1 METLNSKI
9 NMNHRLPSQIILYLD
24 REHLLSLFQLLR
36 HALESSGWLRA
47 LLVVGD
53 NLERCQKLQKI
64 WDKTGQRIPEKVES
78 GVGTY
83 PVKTAMTP
91 SRLSVAEVEVQSM
104 PNAPSQGNYPLG
116 RPQRFAPVPVIGL
129 KGVET
134 SILALSSHLNVWI
147 QVELEQAH
155 TEEECAAVEEGN
167 EPRSRV
173 SVVFDPEVI
182 VQLLRSSTLATA
194 VPHCSGLEAV
204 DLENDERVLRRFWL
218 HTLHLIS
225 SQDSDIA
232 VAQESANLVESNPLG
247 ERTAPNRRFSP
258 GRKALRSPAY
268 ESLTPK
274 STQDCI
280 EQQSSWI
287 SFPNPGFDGMFW
299 DCPTG
304 IVYHSMDGGIV
315 KANPAFCQM
324 TGYSPSQLRYLDSR
338 AISHPEDFAAW
349 LRLIQQMVREGV
361 KRQTLRQRYICANG
375 SLLAAEVTLC
385 LVGEE
390 EDESYFMTFVTDLS
404 DRALA
409 EQEIQ
414 QRRSREMLL
423 SRISA
428 KIRSTFD
435 LPTILKLGV
444 QGLRQA
450 LDTDR
455 VLAFQFLADGSGVCI
470 AEDVQAPY
478 PSIKGQWFPPD
489 CMPLA
494 HQDAYRNGHLGSVP
508 DIQNAPLSD
517 CYREMLNQFQVRSF
531 MGVAIGRNKDE
542 SIIPDPLGVRE
553 LQNSTVEISEIDP
566 NVFKSPS
573 VSNLWGL
580 LVVHHCHGP
589 RQWTTDEKQLVQAVA
604 TQMAIA
610 IEQANLVQ
618 QLRTYARLL
627 EDRVQQRTTTLA
639 RSLQFEQLI
648 RHLTET
654 LSSATDEDSVI
665 SAAVQGIVETLGV
678 ESCHALLWDQ
688 EQGVY
693 QAQASFLNPLSEKAL
708 PVATRLD
715 FNQLSPDCRTVLLQG
730 KLCVL
735 DAVNCEGSG
744 DRLLPGDEKFQESTQ
759 NLFFQQTLVPIADDS
774 GSIGALGIIQPEEK
788 DFDGDEIELVKQ
800 VAKVCAIAIRQARL
814 LRKEQSSRL
823 SADYFRS
830 FLRQS
835 SDIFVEYDTQLRYLS
850 INAAGAAFFGLTRE
864 QIIGKTNQ
872 ELSANAAEAIDPLL
886 RHVYETG
893 DRVLVSHEISFPI
906 GNKTLETV
914 YSPISDETGSIHR
927 IIAIAR
933 DVSEFRHQW
942 QRLQEQNQE
951 LAAINR
957 LKEEFIA
964 TTSHELRTP
973 LTAILGFSSVLL
985 EESFGSLNGKQKI
998 YLDRIHISGQ
1008 HLLSLI
1014 NDILDLSRIEADRL
1028 ELEPQLVY
1036 ICDICQGLVSLI
1048 QERIANHGLQFQ
1060 MEVDPSL
1067 ESMVVDPRRIKQ
1079 MLLNLLTNAI
1089 KFTPEGEVGLKIYR
1103 SPGHETPDS
1112 WDGKSKAGDPGIS
1125 KPLPNRS
1132 TRPHDWI
1139 HFVVWDTGIGID
1151 ERDRPRLFS
1160 PFSQIDS
1167 SLTRKY
1173 QGSGLG
1179 LAITRKLVELH
1190 GGWISVTSEPNQ
1202 GSTFSITLPLYESA
1216 TEILLDAL
1224 KNGSV

>member
-24 REHLLSLFQLLR
+24 REHLFSLFQLLR

-91 SRLSVAEVEVQSM
+91 SRFSVDEVEVQSM
-104 PNAPSQGNYPLG
+104 PNAPSQPNYPLG
-116 RPQRFAPVPVIGL
+116 LPQRFAPVPVIALG
-129 KGVET
+129 GVET
-134 SILALSSHLNVWI
+134 SILALSSHLNIWI
-147 QVELEQAH
+147 QVELDQAH
-155 TEEECAAVEEGN
+155 TEEEFAGVGEGN
-167 EPRSRV
+167 EPMSRV
-173 SVVFDPEVI
+173 SVLFDPEVI

-194 VPHCSGLEAV
+194 VPHCSGLEAM

-225 SQDSDIA
+225 SQDSSIA
-232 VAQESANLVESNPLG
+232 VAEESGNRSELNPKG
-247 ERTAPNRRFSP
+247 ERMAQTRRFSG
-258 GRKALRSPAY
+258 GREALRSP
-268 ESLTPK
+268 LTYQQ
-274 STQDCI
+274 TQDCI
-280 EQQSSWI
+280 DQHSSWI
-287 SFPNPGFDGMFW
+287 SFPHPGFDGVFW

-304 IVYHSMDGGIV
+304 IVYHSIDGGIV

-324 TGYSPSQLRYLDSR
+324 TGYSPSQLRYLDAR
-338 AISHPEDFAAW
+338 AISHPEDFAAF
-349 LRLIQQMVREGV
+349 LRLIQQMVREGI

-375 SLLAAEVTLC
+375 SVLALQVTLC

-404 DRALA
+404 DRARA

-444 QGLRQA
+444 EGLRQA

-455 VLAFQFLADGSGVCI
+455 ALAFQFLADGSGVCI

-494 HQDAYRNGHLGSVP
+494 HRDAYRNGHLGSIP
-508 DIQNAPLSD
+508 DIQSAALSD
-517 CYREMLNQFQVRSF
+517 CHREMLNQFQVRSF
-531 MGVAIGRNKDE
+531 MGVAIGRNQE
-542 SIIPDPLGVRE
+542 EFIIPDRLDVRE
-553 LQNSTVEISEIDP
+553 LQNSTADLSEIDA
-566 NVFKSPS
+566 NVLQSAS
-573 VSNLWGL
+573 VSSLWGL

-618 QLRTYARLL
+618 QLRTYAREL

-654 LSSATDEDSVI
+654 LSSATNEDRVI
-665 SAAVQGIVETLGV
+665 SAAVKGIVETLGV
-678 ESCHALLWDQ
+678 DSCHALLWDE

-708 PVATRLD
+708 PVAIRLD
-715 FNQLSPDCRTVLLQG
+715 FNQISPDCRTVLLQG
-730 KLCVL
+730 ELCVL
-735 DAVNCEGSG
+735 DPVNCEEIG
-744 DRLLPGDEKFQESTQ
+744 DRILPGDENFHESAQ
-759 NLFFQQTLVPIADDS
+759 NPFFQQTLVPIADDS
-774 GSIGALGIIQPEEK
+774 GSIGALGIIQPQQK

-835 SDIFVEYDTQLRYLS
+835 SDIFVEYDTEERYLS

-864 QIIGKTNQ
+864 QIIGKTNR
-872 ELSANAAEAIDPLL
+872 EVSANAAEAIEPLL

-973 LTAILGFSSVLL
+973 LTAILGFSSVLI

-998 YLDRIHISGQ
+998 YLDRIHTSGQ

-1048 QERIANHGLQFQ
+1048 QERVANHGLQFQ

-1067 ESMVVDPRRIKQ
+1067 ESMVVDPRRLKQ

-1103 SPGHETPDS
+1103 SSASETPNGWEGTS
-1112 WDGKSKAGDPGIS
+1112 NAGEKAIS
-1125 KPLPNRS
+1125 KPGRNTL

-1151 ERDRPRLFS
+1151 ECDRPRLFS
-1160 PFSQIDS
+1160 PFSQIDT

-1224 KNGSV
+1224 KNGTV

>member
-1 METLNSKI
+1 
-9 NMNHRLPSQIILYLD
+9 MNHRLPSQIILYLD

-53 NLERCQKLQKI
+53 NLERCQTLQEI
-64 WDKTGQRIPEKVES
+64 WYKTGQRIPEKVES

-83 PVKTAMTP
+83 PVKTAKTP
-91 SRLSVAEVEVQSM
+91 NRFSLAEVEVQSM
-104 PNAPSQGNYPLG
+104 PNASSQPNYPLG
-116 RPQRFAPVPVIGL
+116 KPQRFAPVPVIALG
-129 KGVET
+129 GVET

-155 TEEECAAVEEGN
+155 PEKEFAAVEEGN

-173 SVVFDPEVI
+173 SVVFDPEAI

-225 SQDSDIA
+225 SQDSSIA
-232 VAQESANLVESNPLG
+232 DAQESANLVESNPLG
-247 ERTAPNRRFSP
+247 ERTAQNLRFSR
-258 GRKALRSPAY
+258 GREALRSPV
-268 ESLTPK
+268 TPQQ
-274 STQDCI
+274 TQDCI
-280 EQQSSWI
+280 AQPSSWI
-287 SFPNPGFDGMFW
+287 SFPNPGFDEMFW

-304 IVYHSMDGGIV
+304 IVYHSIDGGIV

-338 AISHPEDFAAW
+338 AISYPEDFAAL

-404 DRALA
+404 DRARA

-455 VLAFQFLADGSGVCI
+455 ALAFQFLADGSGVCI

-478 PSIKGQWFPPD
+478 PSIQGQWLPAD

-494 HQDAYRNGHLGSVP
+494 HRDAYRNGHLGSVP
-508 DIQNAPLSD
+508 DIQSAALSD

-531 MGVAIGRNKDE
+531 MGVAIGRHKED
-542 SIIPDPLGVRE
+542 SIIPDNLGMRE
-553 LQNSTVEISEIDP
+553 LQNSTAEISEIDA
-566 NVFKSPS
+566 NVFKTTS
-573 VSNLWGL
+573 VSSLWGL

-618 QLRTYARLL
+618 QLRTYAREL

-654 LSSATDEDSVI
+654 LSSATDENSVI

-678 ESCHALLWDQ
+678 DSCHALLWDEEQ
-688 EQGVY
+688 EVY

-715 FNQLSPDCRTVLLQG
+715 FNQLSSDCRTVLLQG
-730 KLCVL
+730 EPCVL
-735 DAVNCEGSG
+735 DAVNCEEIG
-744 DRLLPGDEKFQESTQ
+744 DRLLPGDENFHESTP
-759 NLFFQQTLVPIADDS
+759 NRFFQQTLVPIADDS
-774 GSIGALGIIQPEEK
+774 GSIGALGIIQPQHK
-788 DFDGDEIELVKQ
+788 DLDSDEIELVKQ

-872 ELSANAAEAIDPLL
+872 ELSANAAEAIEPLL
-886 RHVYETG
+886 CHVYETG
-893 DRVLVSHEISFPI
+893 DRVLVSHEINFPI
-906 GNKTLETV
+906 GNKTVETV
-914 YSPISDETGSIHR
+914 YSPISDETGAIHR

-998 YLDRIHISGQ
+998 YLDRIHTSGQ

-1048 QERIANHGLQFQ
+1048 QERVANHGLQFQ

-1067 ESMVVDPRRIKQ
+1067 ECMVVDPRRIKQ

-1103 SPGHETPDS
+1103 SRDPETSDG
-1112 WDGKSKAGDPGIS
+1112 WDGESNSGDKATL
-1125 KPLPNRS
+1125 KPARHTL

-1190 GGWISVTSEPNQ
+1190 GGWISVSSHPNQ

-1224 KNGSV
+1224 KNGTV

>member
-24 REHLLSLFQLLR
+24 REHLSSLFQLLH

-64 WDKTGQRIPEKVES
+64 WDKTGQRIPEKVQS

-91 SRLSVAEVEVQSM
+91 SRFSVAEVEVQSI
-104 PNAPSQGNYPLG
+104 PNAPSQPNYPLG
-116 RPQRFAPVPVIGL
+116 KSQRFAPVPVIALG
-129 KGVET
+129 GVET

-147 QVELEQAH
+147 QVELDQAH
-155 TEEECAAVEEGN
+155 TEEEFAGIGEGN

-194 VPHCSGLEAV
+194 VPHCSGLEAG

-225 SQDSDIA
+225 SQDSGIGT
-232 VAQESANLVESNPLG
+232 AQESTKLIDSNPIG
-247 ERTAPNRRFSP
+247 ERTAQNRQFSP
-258 GRKALRSPAY
+258 ERKALRSPAY
-268 ESLTPK
+268 ESLTHK
-274 STQDCI
+274 QTQDSI
-280 EQQSSWI
+280 DQPSSWI
-287 SFPNPGFDGMFW
+287 AFPNPGFDGMFW

-304 IVYHSMDGGIV
+304 IVYHSIDGGIL

-375 SLLAAEVTLC
+375 ELLAAEVTLC

-404 DRALA
+404 DRARA

-450 LDTDR
+450 LETDR
-455 VLAFQFLADGSGVCI
+455 ALAFQFLADGSGICI

-494 HQDAYRNGHLGSVP
+494 HRDAYRNGHLGSVP
-508 DIQNAPLSD
+508 DIQSAALSD

-531 MGVAIGRNKDE
+531 MGVAIGRNKEE
-542 SIIPDPLGVRE
+542 SIIPDPLSVRE
-553 LQNSTVEISEIDP
+553 LQPGEIAEIDP
-566 NVFKSPS
+566 DILKYPS

-618 QLRTYARLL
+618 QLRTYAREL

-665 SAAVQGIVETLGV
+665 SAAVQGLVETLGV
-678 ESCHALLWDQ
+678 ESCHALLWD
-688 EQGVY
+688 EAEGVY
-693 QAQASFLNPLSEKAL
+693 QALASFLNPLSDQAL
-708 PVATRLD
+708 PVATPLD
-715 FNQLSPDCRTVLLQG
+715 FNQISPDCRTVLLQG

-735 DAVNCEGSG
+735 EAGQCERNA
-744 DRLLPGDEKFQESTQ
+744 DRLLPGGENSQESTQ
-759 NLFFQQTLVPIADDS
+759 NLCFQQTLVPIADDS
-774 GSIGALGIIQPEEK
+774 GSIGALGIIQPQEK
-788 DFDGDEIELVKQ
+788 DFDSDEIELVKQ
-800 VAKVCAIAIRQARL
+800 VAKVCAIAIRQAHL

-850 INAAGAAFFGLTRE
+850 INAAGAAFFGLSRE
-864 QIIGKTNQ
+864 QMTGKTNR
-872 ELSANAAEAIDPLL
+872 ELSANAAEAIEPLL

-893 DRVLVSHEISFPI
+893 DRVLVSHEITFPI

-1067 ESMVVDPRRIKQ
+1067 ECMVVDPRRLKQ

-1103 SPGHETPDS
+1103 TPAHETPEG
-1112 WDGKSKAGDPGIS
+1112 WDGKSKAGDKAIS
-1125 KPLPNRS
+1125 KPMRNPL

-1151 ERDRPRLFS
+1151 ERDHPRLFS

>member
-1 METLNSKI
+1 
-9 NMNHRLPSQIILYLD
+9 MNHRLPSQIILYLD

-36 HALESSGWLRA
+36 YALENSGWLRA
-47 LLVVGD
+47 LLVAGD
-53 NLERCQKLQKI
+53 NLEQCQKLQEI
-64 WDKTGQRIPEKVES
+64 WYKTGQKIPEQVEAR
-78 GVGTY
+78 VGTY
-83 PVKTAMTP
+83 LVKTARGQ
-91 SRLSVAEVEVQSM
+91 SRFPVAEVEVQSM
-104 PNAPSQGNYPLG
+104 ANGPSQPNSPLG
-116 RPQRFAPVPVIGL
+116 KPQRFAPVPVIALG
-129 KGVET
+129 GVEA
-134 SILALSSHLNVWI
+134 SILALSSQLNVWI
-147 QVELEQAH
+147 QVELDQGH
-155 TEEECAAVEEGN
+155 TGAEFAGVGEEN
-167 EPRSRV
+167 EPLSRV

-182 VQLLRSSTLATA
+182 VQLLQSSTLATA

-204 DLENDERVLRRFWL
+204 DLENDQGVLRRFWL
-218 HTLHLIS
+218 HTLHLMS
-225 SQDSDIA
+225 AQDSPIA
-232 VAQESANLVESNPLG
+232 VAQESANLREFKPAE
-247 ERTAPNRRFSP
+247 ERTAQNRRLSP
-258 GRKALRSPAY
+258 GRDPVRSP
-268 ESLTPK
+268 LTSEP
-274 STQDCI
+274 TPDGIAQPP
-280 EQQSSWI
+280 SWI
-287 SFPNPGFDGMFW
+287 LFPNPGFDGMFW

-315 KANPAFCQM
+315 KANPAFCKM

-338 AISHPEDFAAW
+338 ALSHPEDFAAL

-404 DRALA
+404 DRARA

-455 VLAFQFLADGSGVCI
+455 ALAFQFLADGSGVCI

-478 PSIKGQWFPPD
+478 PSIRGQWFPAD
-489 CMPLA
+489 CMPLT
-494 HQDAYRNGHLGSVP
+494 HRDAYRNGHLGSVP
-508 DIQNAPLSD
+508 DIQNAALSD

-531 MGVAIGRNKDE
+531 MGVAIGRNQE
-542 SIIPDPLGVRE
+542 GSIIPDSLSFKE
-553 LQNSTVEISEIDP
+553 LQNSTGEISEIDS
-566 NVFKSPS
+566 NVLKSPS
-573 VSNLWGL
+573 VSSLWGL

-589 RQWTTDEKQLVQAVA
+589 RQWTMDEKQLVQAVA

-618 QLRTYARLL
+618 QLRTYAREL

-654 LSSATDEDSVI
+654 LSSATDENSVI

-678 ESCHALLWDQ
+678 DSCHALLWDE

-730 KLCVL
+730 ELCVL
-735 DAVNCEGSG
+735 DAVNCEEIG
-744 DRLLPGDEKFQESTQ
+744 DYPRPGDENFPESLQ
-759 NLFFQQTLVPIADDS
+759 NQYFQQTLVPIADDN
-774 GSIGALGIIQPEEK
+774 GSIGALGIIKPQAK
-788 DFDGDEIELVKQ
+788 DFDSDEIELVKQ

-835 SDIFVEYDTQLRYLS
+835 TDIFVEYDTQLRYLS
-850 INAAGAAFFGLTRE
+850 INAAGAAFFERSRE
-864 QIIGKTNQ
+864 QIIGKTNRD
-872 ELSANAAEAIDPLL
+872 LSANAAEVIEPLL

-893 DRVLVSHEISFPI
+893 DRVLVTHEIGFPI
-906 GNKTLETV
+906 GNKTVETV
-914 YSPISDETGSIHR
+914 YSPISDETGAIHR

-998 YLDRIHISGQ
+998 YLDRIHTSGQ

-1067 ESMVVDPRRIKQ
+1067 ESMVVDPRRLKQ

-1103 SPGHETPDS
+1103 SRSPETPDS
-1112 WDGKSKAGDPGIS
+1112 GEENLKAGDQAL
-1125 KPLPNRS
+1125 KPVRNTL

-1190 GGWISVTSEPNQ
+1190 GGWISVTSHPNQ

-1224 KNGSV
+1224 KNGTV

>member
-24 REHLLSLFQLLR
+24 REHLLSLFQRLR

-53 NLERCQKLQKI
+53 NLERCQKLQEI

-78 GVGTY
+78 GVGAY

-91 SRLSVAEVEVQSM
+91 SRLPVAEVEVQSM
-104 PNAPSQGNYPLG
+104 PNAPSPPNYPLG
-116 RPQRFAPVPVIGL
+116 KPQRFAPVPVIAVE
-129 KGVET
+129 GVET

-147 QVELEQAH
+147 QVELEPSH
-155 TEEECAAVEEGN
+155 TEEEFAGIGEGN

-194 VPHCSGLEAV
+194 VPHCSGLEAM

-225 SQDSDIA
+225 SQDSSIA
-232 VAQESANLVESNPLG
+232 VAQESTTLVESKPAG
-247 ERTAPNRRFSP
+247 KRTAQTRRFSR
-258 GRKALRSPAY
+258 GREAWRSPL
-268 ESLTPK
+268 SDQP
-274 STQDCI
+274 TQDFI
-280 EQQSSWI
+280 NQQSSWI
-287 SFPNPGFDGMFW
+287 SFPNPGFDGIFW

-304 IVYHSMDGGIV
+304 IVYHSIDGGIV

-324 TGYSPSQLRYLDSR
+324 TGYSPHQLRYLDSR
-338 AISHPEDFAAW
+338 AISHPEDFAAL

-404 DRALA
+404 DRARA

-455 VLAFQFLADGSGVCI
+455 ALAFQFLPDGSGVCI

-494 HQDAYRNGHLGSVP
+494 HQDAYRNGRLGSIP
-508 DIQNAPLSD
+508 DIQNAALSD
-517 CYREMLNQFQVRSF
+517 CHREMLNQFQVRSF
-531 MGVAIGRNKDE
+531 MGVAIGRNKEE

-553 LQNSTVEISEIDP
+553 LQNLTREISEIDP
-566 NVFKSPS
+566 NVLKSPS

-678 ESCHALLWDQ
+678 DSCHALLWDE
-688 EQGVY
+688 EQGLY

-730 KLCVL
+730 NLCVL
-735 DAVNCEGSG
+735 DAVNCEEIG
-744 DRLLPGDEKFQESTQ
+744 DRILSGNENFPESPQ
-759 NLFFQQTLVPIADDS
+759 NPFFQQTLVPIADDS
-774 GSIGALGIIQPEEK
+774 GSIGALGIIQPQQK

-814 LRKEQSSRL
+814 LRKEQSSRR

-835 SDIFVEYDTQLRYLS
+835 SDIFVEYDTIERYLS
-850 INAAGAAFFGLTRE
+850 INAAGAAFFGLPRE
-864 QIIGKTNQ
+864 QIIGKTNR
-872 ELSANAAEAIDPLL
+872 ELSPNAAEAIEPLL

-973 LTAILGFSSVLL
+973 LTAILGFSSVLI

-998 YLDRIHISGQ
+998 YLDRIHTSGQ

-1036 ICDICQGLVSLI
+1036 ICDICQGLLSLI
-1048 QERIANHGLQFQ
+1048 QERVAHHGLHFQ

-1067 ESMVVDPRRIKQ
+1067 ESMVVDPRRLKQ

-1103 SPGHETPDS
+1103 SPAHETPDG
-1112 WDGKSKAGDPGIS
+1112 WDGNSSAGDNGILS
-1125 KPLPNRS
+1125 PVRNTLN
-1132 TRPHDWI
+1132 RPHDWI

-1179 LAITRKLVELH
+1179 LAITQKLVELH
-1190 GGWISVTSEPNQ
+1190 GGWIAVTSEPNQ